1 MIGEIPRRISA
12 SLGRPSSRSAEQLV
26 ARRAEQKERR
36 ATMEGSASTSSAA
49 QQQQRVKAQ
58 EDSDDEPE
66 HLQYKVILLGDGAVG
81 KTSVANRFTDDHF
94 AMTYKQ
100 TIGLD
105 FFIKRLVLPGDVR
118 VPPPPAHRHSAM
130 RPCLLCMPHLRRSCA
145 RGGVCRCR

>member
-1 MIGEIPRRISA
+1 
-12 SLGRPSSRSAEQLV
+12 
-26 ARRAEQKERR
+26 
-36 ATMEGSASTSSAA
+36 MEGSASTSSAA

-118 VPPPPAHRHSAM
+118 VPPPPAHRRGAT
-130 RPCLLCMPHLRRSCA
+130 RPYLLCMPRWRRSCVR
-145 RGGVCRCR
+145 RGVRRCRWRCRSGTSAGRRSAAR